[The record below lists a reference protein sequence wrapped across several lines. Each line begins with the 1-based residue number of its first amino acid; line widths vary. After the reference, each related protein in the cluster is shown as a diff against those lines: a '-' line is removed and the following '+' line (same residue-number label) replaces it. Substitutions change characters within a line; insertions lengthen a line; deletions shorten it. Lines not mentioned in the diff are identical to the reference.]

1 MSSETQA
8 AATHE
13 VSWVVDLPNLAA
25 TEDLAQEL
33 AASLRPSDLVT
44 LSGDLGSGKTTL
56 ARALIRSLAGDA
68 TLEVPSPT
76 YTLMQVYDTPSM
88 RVVHA
93 DLYRIKQASEL
104 AELGWDEAS
113 DDALV
118 MVEWPDR
125 AGAALAPDRIDLAF
139 ILEPEEGP
147 EHRVLVITGYGACA
161 PRVQQMKSID
171 RILGQ
176 SNWRGADRAHLA
188 GDAGHRVYERLS
200 RNGETALLVLSPPR
214 PDGPPVRMGK
224 PYSAIARLA
233 EDVKPFVGMA
243 LALDN
248 LGFSAPAI
256 LAADLKAGLL
266 IIEDFGDAFIAEAGA
281 PLPERYADAVAVLAK
296 LHGLETPDKV
306 SVTGDIEHKIPPYDL
321 EALLIEVELMPD
333 WYLPHVVR
341 KNISSA
347 ARATFVNLWKTV
359 LTDLVQE
366 PVTWTLRDYHSP
378 NLMWLPAREGIKRI
392 GLLDFQDAVMGH
404 PAYDVVSL
412 LQDARVTVDDRL
424 ELQLLSHYARLRKEG
439 DPTFA
444 LSSFAQAYATLGAQ
458 RATKIMGIFARL
470 QVRDGKPQYLE
481 HLPRIEA
488 QLQRCLA
495 HPVLSELKGWYQQNL
510 PNLFEEPVEG

>member
-1 MSSETQA
+1 MSTEAQA
-8 AATHE
+8 ATAHE

-33 AASLRPSDLVT
+33 AAGLRPADLVT

-93 DLYRIKQASEL
+93 DLYRIKHASEL

-113 DDALV
+113 DGALV

-139 ILEPEEGP
+139 ILEPEEAP
-147 EHRVLVITGYGACA
+147 EHRVLVITGYGNCA
-161 PRVQQMKSID
+161 ASVQQMKSID
-171 RILGQ
+171 RILSQYG
-176 SNWRGADRAHLA
+176 WRGADRQHLA

-233 EDVKPFVGMA
+233 EDVKPFVAMAQA
-243 LALDN
+243 LAER
-248 LGFSAPAI
+248 GFSAPAI

-266 IIEDFGDAFIAEAGA
+266 IVEDFGDSFIAEAGQ
-281 PLPERYADAVAVLAK
+281 PVPERYGEATALLAR
-296 LHGLETPDKV
+296 LHSSETPDRLP
-306 SVTGDIEHKIPPYDL
+306 VTGDIEHRIPPYDL
-321 EALLIEVELMPD
+321 DALLIEVELMPD
-333 WYLPHVVR
+333 WYLPHIIR

-347 ARATFVNLWKTV
+347 ARATFVSMWKSA
-359 LTDLVQE
+359 LTELVQE
-366 PVTWTLRDYHSP
+366 PATWTLRDYHSP
-378 NLMWLPAREGIKRI
+378 NLMWLPERSGIAHV

-424 ELQLLSHYARLRKEG
+424 ELQLLSQYARLRKQTDAG
-439 DPTFA
+439 FD
-444 LSSFAQAYATLGAQ
+444 LSSFARAYATLGAQ

-488 QLQRCLA
+488 QLKRCLA
-495 HPVLSELKGWYQQNL
+495 HPVLTELTGWYQQNV
-510 PNLFEEPVEG
+510 PNLFEQPAEG